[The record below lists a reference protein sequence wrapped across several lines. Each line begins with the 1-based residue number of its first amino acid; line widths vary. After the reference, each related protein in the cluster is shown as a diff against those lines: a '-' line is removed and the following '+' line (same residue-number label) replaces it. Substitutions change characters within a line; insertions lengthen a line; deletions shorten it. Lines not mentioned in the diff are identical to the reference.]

1 MKCSHILRLNPS
13 LNFAYFTDKLTQL
26 EQDIMRNI
34 SLQLNSA
41 WTPQYCKKNGIAK
54 YGDIIAVQA
63 SNHDFLPQKLNI
75 PHATS
80 KANVSQEIRDYWV
93 KRSPSVFQQTK
104 SNNLCSSLVHNNDVS
119 RSVKCQNF
127 DKFIDEI
134 RKPCNNSGKGDNTN
148 SNTLVLGGGTSKIS
162 KDHLRNIKSIQQ
174 LTLNNIEIPNEN
186 DIVQMPEIST
196 VDALNFDIEK
206 LKQSIEQ
213 CVVNRKHLMTKISDV
228 REQKTKDE
236 QTIAKLRDE
245 KKIKERTHILLEN
258 PEVNITKMETVLA
271 STEERLKKLADQW
284 EEHRQPL
291 ADRLERAQQSTSKQY
306 VSVNRACTH
315 NAMYIFMIILMF
327 AVANKTYH
335 GPNQINEN

>member
-1 MKCSHILRLNPS
+1 
-13 LNFAYFTDKLTQL
+13 
-26 EQDIMRNI
+26 MRNI

-41 WTPQYCKKNGIAK
+41 WTPQYCKKNGITK
-54 YGDIIAVQA
+54 YGDIIAVQS

-80 KANVSQEIRDYWV
+80 TSIVSQEIRDYWV

-104 SNNLCSSLVHNNDVS
+104 CNNLCSSLVHNNDIS
-119 RSVKCQNF
+119 RSVKSQNF
-127 DKFIDEI
+127 DKLIDEI
-134 RKPCNNSGKGDNTN
+134 RKPCNNPNSKGDTN
-148 SNTLVLGGGTSKIS
+148 SNSGLVLGGGTSKIS

-291 ADRLERAQQSTSKQY
+291 VDRLERAQQTTSKQY
-306 VSVNRACTH
+306 V
-315 NAMYIFMIILMF
+315 
-327 AVANKTYH
+327 
-335 GPNQINEN
+335 NQV

>member
-1 MKCSHILRLNPS
+1 MFNCLFFIYIKL
-13 LNFAYFTDKLTQL
+13 DKLTQI
-26 EQDIMRNI
+26 EQEIKRNI

-41 WTPQYCKKNGIAK
+41 WTPQYCKKNGITK
-54 YGDIIAVQA
+54 FGDIIAVQA

-80 KANVSQEIRDYWV
+80 KTNVSQEIRDYWL

-104 SNNLCSSLVHNNDVS
+104 SNNLCSSLVHNNDIM
-119 RSVKCQNF
+119 RSVKQQNF

-134 RKPCNNSGKGDNTN
+134 RKPSNQYNISNADAGVSSGNTI
-148 SNTLVLGGGTSKIS
+148 VLGGSTSKIS
-162 KDHLRNIKSIQQ
+162 KDNLRNIKSIQQ

-213 CVVNRKHLMTKISDV
+213 CVVNRKQLLTEINNM
-228 REQKTKDE
+228 REQKIIEE
-236 QTIAKLRDE
+236 QLVVKLREE

-258 PEVNITKMETVLA
+258 PEVNITKMGTVLA
-271 STEERLKKLADQW
+271 STEERLQKLSEQW
-284 EEHRQPL
+284 EDHRQPL
-291 ADRLERAQQSTSKQY
+291 VERLERAQQSTSKQY
-306 VSVNRACTH
+306 VSN
-315 NAMYIFMIILMF
+315 L
-327 AVANKTYH
+327 
-335 GPNQINEN
+335 